1 MNSGLSNVEPA
12 AFRQIH
18 VGRLTAMR
26 NRAGEIM
33 STGIPQDMEPFVQR
47 MVAGRRFLSEQDVV
61 TEGLRMLQAR
71 ETLREEVAKGFASL
85 DSGKGVQAEQVYSR
99 AEKRIA
105 EIERGER

>member
-1 MNSGLSNVEPA
+1 
-12 AFRQIH
+12 
-18 VGRLTAMR
+18 
-26 NRAGEIM
+26 M

-47 MVAGRRFLSEQDVV
+47 MVSGRRFLSEQDVV

-71 ETLREEVAKGFASL
+71 ETLRDEVAIGFASL
-85 DSGKGVQAEQVYSR
+85 DAGKGVPAEQVYAR

>member
-1 MNSGLSNVEPA
+1 
-12 AFRQIH
+12 
-18 VGRLTAMR
+18 
-26 NRAGEIM
+26 M